1 MIDEDNIIGNKEVAE
16 MLRYKDNALSMV
28 KSRSKDFPKPIKVLS
43 ATPLYR
49 KTDIAEWAE
58 KHGRESLKYSESTD
72 SHIIITLGG
81 ERGAGK
87 SFLTS
92 LFIRNSIPYRIASC
106 GMGDHCTQCVVK
118 NSIRFNL
125 EDSEEM
131 VILRVLPDKVTDS
144 EKRKELEKKAIEM
157 DGTQYKLSRIS
168 TFYKEIEPFFKE
180 LEENGFEVRNTCE
193 IDIITEASEMTK
205 EIMKEL
211 NIKEVIIYDT
221 PGLVKDKIPDK
232 AFINKC
238 DLLLLILQN
247 TDKESARAN
256 FKTILKG
263 ITPSIACS
271 KVNFLYRAEES
282 SDDEDEWKE
291 VQESA
296 VKGMNS
302 LKDIFDDLRGKGII
316 ITSSMDILNP
326 NDNILG
332 IPVMKSKKLTKSEEF
347 FTEALKNK
355 IIESL
360 KTKTFEEIE
369 KNIKEQKINNKEANE
384 IEIIEEI
391 LSKLKLKK
399 GNSENN
405 YFKHFYDEHHNRV
418 KSEDNY
424 EILTCVENARYCVLN
439 SINEIFKDFNVKD
452 YPKKYDQ
459 EIIKYMYALITAII
473 KQDIGISIG
482 GTPNE
487 DKPPVTMYAIE
498 SILAKEIKEIYDIE
512 KLTDDSYCNILYDKG
527 NICSKS
533 WGFVSL
539 KSEKDREQG
548 IKKLKLIN
556 ACNLRELESNN
567 LYELVEN
574 CYIYGLEKLG
584 EYKIIKTIFELNNVN
599 DVENTTIKKIK
610 EIFKKQLI

>member
-16 MLRYKDNALSMV
+16 ILGYKDNALSMV
-28 KSRSKDFPKPIKVLS
+28 KLRSKDFPKPIKILS

-49 KTDIAEWAE
+49 KTDIKEWAK
-58 KHGRESLKYSESTD
+58 KHGREKLKLIESTD
-72 SHIIITLGG
+72 NYIMITLGG

-92 LFIRNSIPYRIASC
+92 LFVRRSIEYRKASC

-118 NSIRFNL
+118 NSIRANL

-131 VILRVLPDKVTDS
+131 VILRVLPEKVKNI
-144 EKRKELEKKAIEM
+144 ERRKELEEKASEM

-180 LEENGFEVRNTCE
+180 LEELGFEVRSVCE
-193 IDIITEASEMTK
+193 IDIVTEASEMTK

-211 NIKEVIIYDT
+211 DIKEVIIYDT
-221 PGLVKDKIPDK
+221 PGLVKDKTLDNT
-232 AFINKC
+232 FINKC

-247 TDKESARAN
+247 TDKESAKLN
-256 FKTILKG
+256 FRTMLEG

-282 SDDEDEWKE
+282 SDDEEEWKE

-296 VKGMNS
+296 VQGMNS
-302 LKDIFDDLRGKGII
+302 LKDIFDDLRGDGVI

-332 IPVMKSKKLTKSEEF
+332 IPVMKSKKLTVSEELF
-347 FTEALKNK
+347 IEALKNK
-355 IIESL
+355 IIKSL
-360 KTKTFEEIE
+360 KTKTFEELD
-369 KNIKEQKINNKEANE
+369 KNIREQKVNNNEVNE

-391 LSKLKLKK
+391 LSEIKK
-399 GNSENN
+399 ENVGNN
-405 YFKHFYDEHHNRV
+405 YFEQFYNEHHNRV
-418 KSEDNY
+418 KSRDNY
-424 EILTCVENARYCVLN
+424 RILNCVEAARDFVLN
-439 SINEIFKDFNVKD
+439 DINKIFKRFNVKD
-452 YPKKYDQ
+452 YPQKYIQ
-459 EIIKYMYALITAII
+459 EIIKYMYALITSTI

-487 DKPPVTMYAIE
+487 DVPPVTMYAIE
-498 SILAKEIKEIYDIE
+498 SILAKEIINVK
-512 KLTDDSYCNILYDKG
+512 KLNYESYCETLRDKG
-527 NICSKS
+527 NIYSKS

-539 KSEKDREQG
+539 KSDKKQG
-548 IKKLKLIN
+548 LEKLKLIN
-556 ACNLRELESNN
+556 ECKLRELKSKN
-567 LYELVEN
+567 LYELVRN
-574 CYIYGLEKLG
+574 CYIYGMEELG
-584 EYKIIKTIFELNNVN
+584 EYKIIRTIFELNNVDN
-599 DVENTTIKKIK
+599 AENVAFEKVK
-610 EIFKKQLI
+610 EIFKKQITNNKIVN